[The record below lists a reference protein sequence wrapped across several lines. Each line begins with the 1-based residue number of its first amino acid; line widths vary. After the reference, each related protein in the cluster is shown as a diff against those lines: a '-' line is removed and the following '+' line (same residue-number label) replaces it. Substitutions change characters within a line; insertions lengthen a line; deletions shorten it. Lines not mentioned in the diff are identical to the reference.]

1 MMKKWVIAGGA
12 LAMSMMA
19 VAAEAAVLVVRS
31 SGPSAN
37 AYPAGKAVPE
47 AQVITLKPNDVVIL
61 LDSRGTR
68 TLRGPGKFSA
78 TASASTTTTSSLAA
92 LTGQNT
98 NRRSRVG
105 AVRRPPSGAT
115 DGRNVWQADV
125 ARAGNICVAN
135 PADLGLYRA
144 NSAGAETVKITD
156 SAGKTANVR
165 FADGQKIAS
174 WPADVPLAAGG
185 RYQVAG
191 KGTNVSYTARIIQ
204 PVPAGLEGL
213 AQTLIRNDC
222 QAQLDVLIDTFASP
236 TAS

>member
-1 MMKKWVIAGGA
+1 MNKWVLAGCA
-12 LAMSMMA
+12 LAMATGA

-31 SGPSAN
+31 SGPSSKAF
-37 AYPAGKAVPE
+37 PAGKAVPE
-47 AQVITLKPNDVVIL
+47 AQVITLRANDIITL

-78 TASASTTTTSSLAA
+78 TASAASSGASSLAA

-115 DGRNVWQADV
+115 AGRNVWQADV
-125 ARAGNICVAN
+125 SRSGNICVAN
-135 PADLGLYRA
+135 PSDLGLYRA
-144 NSAGAETVKITD
+144 NAAGAERVTVTD
-156 SAGKTANVR
+156 SSGQSAVVKFT
-165 FADGQKIAS
+165 DGQKIAA
-174 WPADVPLAAGG
+174 WPSDLPVTAESRFSV
-185 RYQVAG
+185 
-191 KGTNVSYTARIIQ
+191 KGTGEPANLTVRWIT

-213 AQTLIRNDC
+213 AQSFIRNDC

-236 TAS
+236 SAS

>member
-1 MMKKWVIAGGA
+1 MNRWMLAGCA
-12 LAMSMMA
+12 LAMSMVA

-31 SGPSAN
+31 SGPSAK

-47 AQVITLKPNDVVIL
+47 AQVITLKANDVVIL

-78 TASASTTTTSSLAA
+78 TASASTATTSSLAA

-98 NRRSRVG
+98 ARRSRVG

-125 ARAGNICVAN
+125 ARSGNICVAN
-135 PADLGLYRA
+135 PADLGLYRGNA
-144 NSAGAETVKITD
+144 AAAESVKITD
-156 SAGKTANVR
+156 GAGKTATVK
-165 FADGQKIAS
+165 FAAGQKIAS
-174 WPADVPLAAGG
+174 WPADVPVTAGG

-191 KGTNVSYTARIIQ
+191 SG
-204 PVPAGLEGL
+204 
-213 AQTLIRNDC
+213 
-222 QAQLDVLIDTFASP
+222 
-236 TAS
+236 